1 MLISA
6 IKIDVVKQEVYQVQ
20 IENNLDAMY
29 IVIDCQ
35 IVERVVI
42 NRKNNLWLDE
52 EGLLHHPQPPK
63 FWMKGANAP
72 FTGNG
77 LICGFNGEG
86 QIVST
91 TLTAE
96 EIESRILFLG
106 NAHIE
111 PQCGFIPWDELPK

>member
-20 IENNLDAMY
+20 IENDLESMY
-29 IVIDCQ
+29 EVIDCQ

-42 NRKNNLWLDE
+42 DRNNDLWLDE
-52 EGLLHHPQPPK
+52 EGLLHYPQPPK
-63 FWMKGANAP
+63 FWFKGAIAP

-77 LICGFNGEG
+77 LICGYNGEG
-86 QIVST
+86 QTIST

-106 NAHIE
+106 NAYIE
-111 PQCGFIPWDELPK
+111 PQCGFITWDELPK